1 MPINP
6 TSKVTVSS
14 FQQCDGTNFTTAG
27 VDNSFKTGRGNIGV
41 YTGIGLTFDG
51 KPASAVIDLKGSV
64 PYGDSALS
72 GGFRVRNN
80 LGENSQ
86 TVQFRVQP
94 CTVTAPV
101 GKNTNIYATP
111 YAAAKVNYKT
121 GAADCNVGCFTGV
134 SQKVGKAS
142 VFLEGQ
148 IYDVSKINANTT
160 SINVGVSIPI
170 N

>member
-72 GGFRVRNN
+72 GGI
-80 LGENSQ
+80 SC
-86 TVQFRVQP
+86 TKQFRRKLTNGTIQS
-94 CTVTAPV
+94 TALH
-101 GKNTNIYATP
+101 GYSS
-111 YAAAKVNYKT
+111 
-121 GAADCNVGCFTGV
+121 CR
-134 SQKVGKAS
+134 
-142 VFLEGQ
+142 
-148 IYDVSKINANTT
+148 
-160 SINVGVSIPI
+160 
-170 N
+170 